1 MSLPYV
7 NVAARLKAC
16 LFITAL
22 LGCTLF
28 SQAQFRRL
36 GFLFSENLHG
46 GTTMFGNTLMGWTNS
61 NGTINPTAM
70 NGNAATGNSFFD
82 NGGYGT
88 TNMQYID
95 VDGDTVEGAGT
106 RNSSSADLI
115 LPAGNNTIRFA
126 RLYWGGRAATTEFN
140 MADPAN
146 QTIKIRKGTTG
157 VYTELAAAQ
166 IDRSFFNQG
175 SDSEF
180 ARYQC
185 FSDITD
191 FIAAHGPG
199 TYTVGNGAF
208 STGFGGDFG
217 KYGAWCIVVVYAN
230 PDEPFNSVRVIDG
243 FQEVYNG
250 GTGTIY
256 SITLTGLN
264 TPSDTLL
271 PAEAK
276 LGTAVWE
283 GDARFN
289 GDFFRVNNIPL
300 GNAVNPVN
308 NIWNGTVTI
317 NGAHVTTK
325 NPSYTDQ
332 MSIDIDEFYIG
343 SGYGIPVDANSIQ
356 LRFGT
361 TQDQYFS
368 GIVTAVIR
376 MKESPLKL
384 SKSVQDENG
393 SGIAEVGE
401 TLTYTL
407 RGRNEGTGNMSAVL
421 LTDTLAST
429 MIYVPGS
436 LRVNTCPGNLPANPS
451 DLTGDDIADYNPA
464 TRAIAFRLG
473 NDATNATGGI
483 LAPQDSFEVEFKV
496 QFNPVANGVSPPIV
510 NVARLT
516 SRTPANEYMVDD
528 ATVYIDG
535 ATAQQITYTF
545 TGNGNWDVPSNWA
558 GNLVPPLTLPVFS
571 TIIID
576 HVTGGECI
584 LNVPQ
589 HLATGSALMVNP
601 GKNLLVS
608 GSVSSP
614 N

>member
-1 MSLPYV
+1 MQLPYV
-7 NVAARLKAC
+7 SSFVRPKIYLLLLLLTFVAADS
-16 LFITAL
+16 I
-22 LGCTLF
+22 
-28 SQAQFRRL
+28 AQFRRL
-36 GFLFSENLHG
+36 GFLFSENIHG
-46 GTTMFGNTLMGWTNS
+46 GTTMFGNTLMGWTNA
-61 NGTINPTAM
+61 NGTINTTAM
-70 NGNAATGNSFFD
+70 NNNAATGNSFFD

-95 VDGDTVEGAGT
+95 IDGNEGDGAGT

-115 LPAGNNTIRFA
+115 LPPGTNTIRFA

-146 QTIKIRKGTTG
+146 QTIKIRKGTAG
-157 VYTELAAAQ
+157 AYTELAAAQ

-185 FSDITD
+185 FSDITA
-191 FIAAHGPG
+191 FIAANGAG

-208 STGFGGDFG
+208 STGLGGDFG

-230 PDEPFNSVRVIDG
+230 PDEPFNSIRVIDG

-264 TPSDTLL
+264 TPADTLL

-308 NIWNGTVTI
+308 NIWNGTVTV

-343 SGYGIPVDANSIQ
+343 SGYGIPPNANAVH

-361 TQDQYFS
+361 TQDQYFA
-368 GIVTAVIR
+368 GIITAVIR

-384 SKSVQDENG
+384 SKTVQDQSGN
-393 SGIAEVGE
+393 GIAEVGE
-401 TLTYTL
+401 VLTYTL
-407 RGRNEGTGNMSAVL
+407 RARNEGSGNMSAVL
-421 LTDTLAST
+421 LADTLTPA
-429 MIYVPGS
+429 MVFVPGS
-436 LRVNTCPGNLPANPS
+436 LRVNACPGNLPENPT
-451 DLTGDDIADYNPA
+451 DAAGDDIAEFNPA
-464 TRAIAFRLG
+464 TRALAFRLG
-473 NDATNATGGI
+473 NGANSSTGGM

-510 NVARLT
+510 NVARLS

-545 TGNGNWDVPSNWA
+545 TGNGNWDVPANWA
-558 GNLVPPLTLPVFS
+558 GNLVPPLNLPVFS

-576 HVTGGECI
+576 HAEGGACM

-589 HLATGSALMVNP
+589 HLATGSALIVNP
-601 GKNLLVS
+601 GKNLLVN
-608 GSVSSP
+608 GSINSP